1 MAKGERHFRV
11 SILQHERYRVCE
23 HVVVFLVRG
32 VATEGPA
39 GFVHGGSMA
48 SILDEAMGAAVWLIG
63 FTAVAARISV
73 DYRNM
78 LPLGTVTSVEAN
90 VISVNGRKI
99 VSAGKISDEAGT
111 VYAESE
117 GLYINLPSERFGKM
131 VHYRDE
137 VKESLSGT
145 DNKEQ

>member
-1 MAKGERHFRV
+1 
-11 SILQHERYRVCE
+11 
-23 HVVVFLVRG
+23 
-32 VATEGPA
+32 
-39 GFVHGGSMA
+39 
-48 SILDEAMGAAVWLIG
+48 MGAAVWLIG

-145 DNKEQ
+145 DNNEQ